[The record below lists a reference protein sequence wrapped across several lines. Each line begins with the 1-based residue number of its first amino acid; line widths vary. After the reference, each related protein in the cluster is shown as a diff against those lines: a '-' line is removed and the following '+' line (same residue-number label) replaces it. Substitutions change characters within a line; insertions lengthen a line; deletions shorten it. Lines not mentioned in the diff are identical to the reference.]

1 MTYTVYADV
10 MLGFNIL
17 INFVVLS
24 TATYI
29 MNRKIS
35 FKRIAIFSV
44 ITAVITVSE
53 YILLLNKSRILHL
66 ILYAVIYFFMTNLY
80 FKAANIKNKLIN
92 SCIICF
98 IFFYLYGAVQLTI
111 KSNTGKLA
119 QISACMVIATILLTK
134 VICRIKYTKT
144 IQLSTY
150 KIQLTLNDKII
161 SCVGYADSGNVLKD
175 YNGMPVIIIDYM
187 YAKKLFNKECYRLI
201 DDYNRGGNFD
211 YEHFYK
217 LSNTVVTPL
226 PYQTITDDFAIM
238 PTFKLT
244 SLMFS
249 DNNQCINE
257 VTAGIS
263 KYHFMNNEYQVL
275 LNNELKPIREEN
287 SND

>member
-10 MLGFNIL
+10 MLGFNTL

-35 FKRIAIFSV
+35 FKRVTIFSV
-44 ITAVITVSE
+44 ITAILTVSE
-53 YILLLNKSRILHL
+53 YILLLNKNRILHL
-66 ILYAVIYFFMTNLY
+66 ILYAAIYFFMTNLY
-80 FKAANIKNKLIN
+80 FKATAIKNKLIN
-92 SCIICF
+92 STIICL
-98 IFFYLYGAVQLTI
+98 IFFYLYGAVHLTI

-119 QISACMVIATILLTK
+119 QISVCMVIAAAFLTK
-134 VICRIKYTKT
+134 VICRIKYTGKR
-144 IQLSTY
+144 QLSTY
-150 KIQLTLNDKII
+150 KLQLNLNDRVI
-161 SCVGYADSGNVLKD
+161 SCAGYVDSGNILKD
-175 YNGMPVIIIDYM
+175 YNGMPVIIIDY
-187 YAKKLFNKECYRLI
+187 AAVKRLFSKECHSMI
-201 DDYNRGGNFD
+201 DDYNRSGNFD

-226 PYQTITDDFAIM
+226 PYHTITDNFAIM

-244 SLMFS
+244 SLIFS
-249 DNNQCINE
+249 DSDKCINE